1 MKYFK
6 SFLLQILGWFFV
18 LLWTLFAGV
27 PLFFMTE
34 LSDLLSIKSI
44 PWLWAELFF
53 IIMWTWIFLNNKTDK
68 IEWKRKTIISII
80 FLVLSSTLLLLIGW
94 FVLATAISGATDG
107 VSNKVDNIGVLI
119 IVIMTA
125 IPAIIPIITTWYIF
139 QFYQQRK
146 NIQ

>member
-107 VSNKVDNIGVLI
+107 GSNKVDNIGVLI